1 VLIALAVLLSP
12 VSRLGVPA
20 VLLFLLLGML
30 AGSEGIGRI
39 PFGDYSLTYGLGTL
53 ALVAILFDGGLN
65 TPVRVVRLTAGP
77 ATMLAVVGVLATAGL
92 VALGARLLRFPWAEA
107 LLLGAIVSSTDAA
120 AVFSVVRGAGL
131 QIRERV
137 AATVE
142 VESSLNDP
150 MAVILTTSLTEQLAG
165 GSVHHVGRM
174 SVAVAVQLAMGA
186 AVGLAVGLAGRW
198 LLPRIGRTAPG
209 QQPLLTLA
217 LAFVAFA
224 LADEIHGSG
233 FLAVYAAGVVIGD
246 GHLPYRTALLRI
258 HDFLAWGGQTV
269 MFLAMG
275 LLVLPSRLVGV
286 AGPGTALALMLVLV
300 IRPLVT
306 IACLAP
312 FRYRLAQS
320 IAIAWLGLRGAV
332 PIVLATYPVL
342 SGVPGAEET
351 FDVVFFVVVVSALLQ
366 GTTSRPLLRRLRVAT
381 PAHPEP
387 PAAIEISSRM
397 PLREQVIAY
406 RVGAAS
412 AVCGAR
418 IADVPF
424 PPDAAVVLVV
434 RGEDLVAPKG
444 GTEML
449 EGDHVFVFCLPED
462 QGTFDL
468 LFGKRLEE
476 PG

>member
-1 VLIALAVLLSP
+1 LAES
-12 VSRLGVPA
+12 
-20 VLLFLLLGML
+20 
-30 AGSEGIGRI
+30 
-39 PFGDYSLTYGLGTL
+39 
-53 ALVAILFDGGLN
+53 
-65 TPVRVVRLTAGP
+65 
-77 ATMLAVVGVLATAGL
+77 
-92 VALGARLLRFPWAEA
+92 

-131 QIRERV
+131 RIRERV

-150 MAVILTTSLTEQLAG
+150 MAVILTTSLTAQLAG
-165 GSVHHVGRM
+165 GTTRDARM
-174 SVAVAVQLAMGA
+174 FLAVAVQLVVGTV
-186 AVGLAVGLAGRW
+186 VGLAVGFAGRW
-198 LLPRIGRTAPG
+198 LLPRMGRTAPG

-224 LADEIHGSG
+224 VADETYGSG
-233 FLAVYAAGVVIGD
+233 FLAVYIAGIVIGD

-275 LLVLPSRLVGV
+275 LLVFPSHLVRV

-306 IACLAP
+306 VACLAP
-312 FRYRLAQS
+312 FRYRLAES
-320 IAIAWLGLRGAV
+320 VAIAWLGLRGAV
-332 PIVLATYPVL
+332 PIVLATFPVL
-342 SGVPGAEET
+342 VGIPGADEM

-366 GTTSRPLLRRLRVAT
+366 GTTSRPLLKRLGVAI

-397 PLREQVIAY
+397 ALREQIVAY

-412 AVCGAR
+412 AVCAAR

-449 EGDHVFVFCLPED
+449 EGDHVFVFCRPED
-462 QGTFDL
+462 QGTIDL
-468 LFGKRLEE
+468 MFGKRLEE
-476 PG
+476 